1 MSLPR
6 VLCTRRLTRSTLD
19 RLAELFE
26 LDLHD
31 SDSPLA
37 RSELLT
43 RARGVSGILSTLS
56 DRIDAELLDA
66 AGPQLRVVANFA
78 AGLDNVDIG
87 AATARGVRVANTP
100 GAVTRPTAELAIAL
114 TLALLRRIAE
124 GDRLLRRR
132 EDWDWTPTWML
143 GAGLRGRT
151 FGAVGF
157 GRIGR
162 ETAALGRAFGMDVV
176 HTRRETSDDPTAIGL
191 DDLLRRADVVSLHCP
206 LTADT
211 RHLIDERALSL
222 MKRDAVL
229 VNTSRG
235 PVVDERAL
243 VTALRNGR
251 IAGAALDVFEFEPE
265 VTAELLEL
273 ENVVLTPH
281 LGGATREAREE
292 MGALCIAALHSVLV
306 HGTDP
311 ENVVNAG

>member
-1 MSLPR
+1 
-6 VLCTRRLTRSTLD
+6 V
-19 RLAELFE
+19 LFE

-31 SDSPLA
+31 SDAPLQ
-37 RSELLT
+37 RSELLV
-43 RARGVSGILSTLS
+43 RAGGMSGILSTLA

-66 AGPQLRVVANFA
+66 AGSQLRVVANFA
-78 AGLDNVDIG
+78 AGLDNVDVD

-132 EDWDWTPTWML
+132 DAWDWTPTWML
-143 GAGLRGRT
+143 GGGLSGRT

-162 ETAALGRAFGMDVV
+162 DTAALARAFGMDVV
-176 HTRRETSDDPTAIGL
+176 HTRRSMRDDPAAIGF
-191 DDLLRRADVVSLHCP
+191 DELLRGADVVSLHCP

-243 VTALRNGR
+243 VDALQHGQ
-251 IAGAALDVFEFEPE
+251 IAGAALDVFEFEPA

-292 MGALCIAALHSVLV
+292 MGALCVGALKSVLV
-306 HGTDP
+306 DGTDP
-311 ENVVNAG
+311 DNVVNPG